1 MLTLSSYQFYLYSK
15 PCDMRKSFDGL
26 SGIVRNELD
35 KDPLNGEVFV
45 FFNRRRTMVKLLL
58 WDLTGFLIFHKRL
71 EAGTFEILPCHSSK
85 QSVAIKRDE
94 LLLILEGIELKNIRR
109 RKRYKPNTLV

>member
-1 MLTLSSYQFYLYSK
+1 MLSLSSYQFYLYLH

-45 FFNRRRTMVKLLL
+45 FFNKRRTMVKLLV
-58 WDLTGFLIFHKRL
+58 WDFTGFLVFHKRL
-71 EAGTFEILPCHSSK
+71 EQGTFGRFPEKHSGNS
-85 QSVAIKRDE
+85 IRLKREE
-94 LLLILEGIELKNIRR
+94 LLLILEGIELKNILR
-109 RKRYKPNTLV
+109 RKRYFRD

>member
-1 MLTLSSYQFYLYSK
+1 MLSLSSYRFYLYSE

-26 SGIVRNELD
+26 SGIVRNELN

-45 FFNRRRTMVKLLL
+45 FFNKRRTMVKLLV

-71 EAGTFEILPCHSSK
+71 EGGTFGNASSG
-85 QSVAIKRDE
+85 SNNSIRLKREE
-94 LLLILEGIELKNIRR
+94 LLLILEGIELKNIQR
-109 RKRYKPNTLV
+109 RKRYFRE